1 MTRTRKTLKNEILK
15 YEYEE
20 NPRSEFPV
28 VKIPDPN
35 LNNEENNEIWK
46 DPNLACKPLFQQ
58 LNKETINYIKII

>member
-1 MTRTRKTLKNEILK
+1 MKIPDPNLNNEENNEILK

-35 LNNEENNEIWK
+35 LNNEENKRNTELRI
-46 DPNLACKPLFQQ
+46 
-58 LNKETINYIKII
+58 